1 MPYLIAAVILAAASA
16 LVLWTAMRWPNP
28 RADVTAALAGAT
40 AVALWSAFH
49 GAHPGP
55 TLGVLAFTVADVAS
69 LPALLV
75 ASLLMGRTVLLRRHP
90 RPSAPLTPSTSPDA
104 ANAASAPL
112 DAADDAA
119 ETGNL
124 TNPA

>member
-75 ASLLMGRTVLLRRHP
+75 ASLLMGRTVLLRRQVNP
-90 RPSAPLTPSTSPDA
+90 RPAAAAAPAVTHPDED
-104 ANAASAPL
+104 L
-112 DAADDAA
+112 DPGADA
-119 ETGNL
+119 
-124 TNPA
+124 